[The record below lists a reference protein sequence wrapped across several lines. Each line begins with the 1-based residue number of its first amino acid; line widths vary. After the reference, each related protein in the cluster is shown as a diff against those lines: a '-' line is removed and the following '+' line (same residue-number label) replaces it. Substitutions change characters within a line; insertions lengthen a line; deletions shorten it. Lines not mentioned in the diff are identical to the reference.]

1 MPAGLRGDHCLLH
14 ARQKLLRL
22 EQRKP
27 QMRYVA
33 KVAGR
38 PDLHDVDT
46 RSGAISLRFDQPQ
59 NPPHLRSP
67 GRQWPNRSY
76 RLRPHPPTFWTLPMI
91 RDSTVPS
98 TTTHS
103 ASCTLPC
110 TTMPRPTTSVRRASR
125 LSPARPPAGSAPC
138 TGSRDALL
146 GVGNDGREGVPDIVV
161 TCPDGLAVA
170 KASGTAARNSAPCLT
185 CAGQRA
191 HVFLPRLFRGVSL
204 RPASQRLPHRK
215 SLAKAE
221 V

>member
-1 MPAGLRGDHCLLH
+1 M
-14 ARQKLLRL
+14 
-22 EQRKP
+22 
-27 QMRYVA
+27 
-33 KVAGR
+33 
-38 PDLHDVDT
+38 T
-46 RSGAISLRFDQPQ
+46 
-59 NPPHLRSP
+59 
-67 GRQWPNRSY
+67 
-76 RLRPHPPTFWTLPMI
+76 

-110 TTMPRPTTSVRRASR
+110 TTMPRPTTSVRRASK

-138 TGSRDALL
+138 AGSRDALL

-161 TCPDGLAVA
+161 TCPDGLVVA
-170 KASGTAARNSAPCLT
+170 KASGTAGTLRPFLT

-191 HVFLPRLFRGVSL
+191 HGFWPRLFRGVSL

-221 V
+221 VLSECPRAMAHGCGLRT